1 MKRPIRDALVTAGIL
16 VVSFLFSLIANS
28 IFQFA
33 ASVPMVFVL
42 SVFLVSVLT
51 DGYFWGILASL
62 LSVLAVNFAF
72 TFPYFEFNFSIP
84 LNLFSAVV
92 MLVVAVVTCA
102 LTTKIKYAEKLKADF
117 AGKGCFF
124 GGVDAQHLLVNGT
137 PEEVEADVKRLKE
150 IFPTGLILSPSHEAI
165 LPDINPANVEALFR
179 AIKN

>member
-51 DGYFWGILASL
+51 EGYIWGTLASL

-72 TFPYFEFNFSIP
+72 TFPYFEFNFAIP
-84 LNLFSAVV
+84 ENTFNAAV
-92 MLVVAVVTCA
+92 MLVVAVVTCT
-102 LTTKIKYAEKLKADF
+102 LTTKIMQAEKIKADSEREKMR
-117 AGKGCFF
+117 AN
-124 GGVDAQHLLVNGT
+124 LL
-137 PEEVEADVKRLKE
+137 
-150 IFPTGLILSPSHEAI
+150 
-165 LPDINPANVEALFR
+165 R
-179 AIKN
+179 AVS